1 LKFLNLKQ
9 NTPEWLEFRKKCIG
23 ASDAPIIMG
32 NSPYKTPLKLWRE
45 KVGLDLPQEENFRM
59 RRGKELEPIALA
71 KYCQIKGKKY
81 APEVG
86 QSTFHPWKIASF
98 DGVFDMEVT
107 EVSEFWISSFSI
119 EGAVEIKC
127 PGKVDHETAKQG
139 QVPEHYKDQ
148 LTHQMMVGEINNIDY
163 FSFDGT
169 DGVIV
174 KYEYD
179 ALRGTALH
187 DAEMKFIECI
197 RNLEPPPATGRDE
210 VKSFEDMEHN
220 SEWDFLISNYLQA
233 RRDSKLFKEKEE
245 LLKEAIL
252 ELAAGKDSKGKG
264 VVLSRQLV
272 KGNIDYK
279 LIPELQYVDLE
290 QYRSSPYSKWVIKEI

>member
-1 LKFLNLKQ
+1 
-9 NTPEWLEFRKKCIG
+9 
-23 ASDAPIIMG
+23 M
-32 NSPYKTPLKLWRE
+32 
-45 KVGLDLPQEENFRM
+45 
-59 RRGKELEPIALA
+59 
-71 KYCQIKGKKY
+71 KGKKY
-81 APEVG
+81 APQVG
-86 QSTFHPWKIASF
+86 QCFLYPWMIASF
-98 DGVFDMEVT
+98 DGV
-107 EVSEFWISSFSI
+107 SERCLDAFRSFSFSI

-127 PGKVDHETAKQG
+127 PGKADHETAKQG

-148 LTHQMMVGEINNIDY
+148 LTHQMMVGELNNIDY

-169 DGVIV
+169 EGVIV
-174 KYEYD
+174 NYEYD
-179 ALRGTALH
+179 ALREIALN

-197 RNLEPPPATGRDE
+197 RNLEPPPATERDE

-220 SEWDFLISNYLQA
+220 SQWEFLISNYLQA
-233 RRDSKLFKEKEE
+233 RRDAKLFKEKEE